1 MLLDGELMSVDDF
14 GNWLAARKLFGD
26 EEVKMT
32 VRDKTG
38 DISLEI
44 MVHNGKGKNVKRY
57 YFTITGLT
65 PSTRERVLVLADVE
79 YISYGL
85 AGKSVKKL
93 ATVSTESK
101 RKSNTKVSAT
111 KSKRK

>member
-1 MLLDGELMSVDDF
+1 MLLDGELMSVDDL
-14 GNWLAARKLFGD
+14 GNWLTARKLFGD
-26 EEVKMT
+26 EKVKMT

-44 MVHNGKGKNVKRY
+44 MAYTGKGKNVKRY
-57 YFTITGLT
+57 NFTITGLT
-65 PSTRERVLVLADVE
+65 PSTREKVLALADVE

-93 ATVSTESK
+93 ATISTESK
-101 RKSNTKVSAT
+101 RKSTT